1 MVIDFQS
8 HVFPEEYLR
17 AVQQAHGSV
26 IVEPPDAHSGMT
38 YLYDKNL
45 GSRINTV
52 TLQGREVER
61 RIEHMDRLGI
71 DRQVLSVPPP
81 GADRFE
87 SDDAIAIARIANDEL
102 ARFCRRYP
110 QRFAGMFTLP
120 TASVKASLHEFDR
133 AFQELGLRG
142 FGCYSNLNGRP
153 LDSEEL
159 FPIYE
164 KAATL
169 KLPIYIHPTA
179 PLATKAVGLDILPVL
194 IYGWAFD
201 ATVAMTRLVYGRVLE
216 RFPEISFVVADVGG
230 VLPFF
235 GQRARNIFTGRTDEI
250 RERYGLKEN
259 PLVYF
264 KRFYVDSADHPPLT
278 LRCALDFFGPDHV
291 VFGTNYP
298 YGPEEGCLFVR
309 NSLEAIDALDLAPPD
324 KERVLGG
331 NAARILGLQAS

>member
-26 IVEPPDAHSGMT
+26 IVEAPDTYSGMI

-45 GSRINTV
+45 GSRINTI
-52 TLQGREVER
+52 TLQGRDVER

-87 SDDAIAIARIANDEL
+87 PDDAIAIARIANDEL
-102 ARFCRRYP
+102 ALFSRRYP

-120 TASVKASLHEFDR
+120 TASVKAALHEFDR

-153 LDSEEL
+153 LDCEEF

-169 KLPIYIHPTA
+169 KL
-179 PLATKAVGLDILPVL
+179 
-194 IYGWAFD
+194 
-201 ATVAMTRLVYGRVLE
+201 
-216 RFPEISFVVADVGG
+216 
-230 VLPFF
+230 
-235 GQRARNIFTGRTDEI
+235 
-250 RERYGLKEN
+250 
-259 PLVYF
+259 
-264 KRFYVDSADHPPLT
+264 
-278 LRCALDFFGPDHV
+278 
-291 VFGTNYP
+291 
-298 YGPEEGCLFVR
+298 
-309 NSLEAIDALDLAPPD
+309 
-324 KERVLGG
+324 
-331 NAARILGLQAS
+331 